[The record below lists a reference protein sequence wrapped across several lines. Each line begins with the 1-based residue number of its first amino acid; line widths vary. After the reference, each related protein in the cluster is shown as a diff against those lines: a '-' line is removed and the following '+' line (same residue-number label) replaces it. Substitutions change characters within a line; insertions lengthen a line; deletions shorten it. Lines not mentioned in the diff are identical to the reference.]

1 MFSTGLNQAGI
12 KQLNLKLELLSQY
25 FYHRRPDIIG
35 KDTTDFKSKRAKA
48 KPGTGSDW
56 GTNVLRMELENKIEE
71 AGRSTEIAC
80 LQRPGLGAERNLRLE
95 LTREVVR
102 ELKLS
107 EDSTEIK

>member
-1 MFSTGLNQAGI
+1 MNQAGI
-12 KQLNLKLELLSQY
+12 KQLNFELGLLSQY
-25 FYHRRPDIIG
+25 FYCWRPDIIG

-56 GTNVLRMELENKIEE
+56 ETNVLGMELENKKKE
-71 AGRSTEIAC
+71 AGRSTGIAW
-80 LQRPGLGAERNLRLE
+80 LQRPSLGAERNLKLE

-102 ELKLS
+102 DPKLS